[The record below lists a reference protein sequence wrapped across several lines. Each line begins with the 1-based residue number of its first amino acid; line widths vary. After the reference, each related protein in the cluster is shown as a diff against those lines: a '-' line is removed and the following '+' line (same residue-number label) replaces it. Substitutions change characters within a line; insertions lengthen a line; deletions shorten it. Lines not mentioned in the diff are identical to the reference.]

1 MEEVNVVSH
10 NFELQDIKQENI
22 SSSELDLIHQQTKS
36 YEAIF
41 NKRAQKYKL
50 LGLKE
55 LIKSDSDYRNY
66 ILKEYTFL
74 KRPVF
79 LIDDIFYIGNS
90 KKVVEGIKE
99 ALKDE

>member
-1 MEEVNVVSH
+1 MDEVEIDKY
-10 NFELQDIKQENI
+10 NFELQDIKKKNI
-22 SSSELDLIHQQTKS
+22 NETELDLIYNQTNS

-55 LIKSDSDYRNY
+55 VIKNDDDYKKY
-66 ILKEYTFL
+66 IVEEYTFL

-79 LIDDIFYIGNS
+79 LINGVYYIGNS
-90 KKVVEGIKE
+90 KKVVEQIKL
-99 ALKDE
+99 ALVK